1 MCKSF
6 HAIQQLTSWGTETI
20 TEDYLRSAACNTIPF
35 VVCASAIFC
44 PHSKIHTTSQI
55 GKFSKFIIPIFIH
68 NLGEEKRKERYQ
80 TKSSPHNKECIAIQM
95 VALYIC
101 IIILKD
107 DLHESFIRTINY
119 RCIQFRRS
127 FH

>member
-20 TEDYLRSAACNTIPF
+20 TEDYLRSAARNTIPF

-68 NLGEEKRKERYQ
+68 NLGEEKGKISNQKLTPQQRMHSHPNGSSVHLYHYSER
-80 TKSSPHNKECIAIQM
+80 
-95 VALYIC
+95 
-101 IIILKD
+101 
-107 DLHESFIRTINY
+107 
-119 RCIQFRRS
+119 
-127 FH
+127 